1 MKTLVRNPGF
11 IEAATKMKTIDKQSI
26 ESSLNEYPDTRSLN
40 LNSRVRYLPDYLLT
54 YMCVFVGQT
63 IDCEIVCTCHVIIIL
78 RVQWQ

>member
-54 YMCVFVGQT
+54 F
-63 IDCEIVCTCHVIIIL
+63 L
-78 RVQWQ
+78 K